1 MKQKL
6 RRPRNQKRGPEGP
19 FRFFPPE
26 TTPVL
31 FRCEYPKFRR
41 TIIFTDILEI
51 VQVLEGYHIQ
61 VVSTIYLRFKQ
72 THLIDGVTMISIF
85 MYKWI

>member
-31 FRCEYPKFRR
+31 FRCEYPKSRR
-41 TIIFTDILEI
+41 TIIFTDMLE
-51 VQVLEGYHIQ
+51 VS
-61 VVSTIYLRFKQ
+61 VVFELS
-72 THLIDGVTMISIF
+72 DIF
-85 MYKWI
+85 NFLLAIPSLKNCMS